1 MYQCGF
7 RVITLGIVDK
17 GLKKRS
23 VGPLLSYSARLS
35 KFALCLIVGL
45 LLSCMKVTCFF
56 KMMIR
61 QPCKKPQP
69 FKVQCQINL
78 QPIYFISTILKSMK
92 VILFKVRVIA
102 FIYYISEAITI
113 ALLVIFNLLKQINPT
128 TLAVE
133 FN

>member
-1 MYQCGF
+1 
-7 RVITLGIVDK
+7 
-17 GLKKRS
+17 
-23 VGPLLSYSARLS
+23 
-35 KFALCLIVGL
+35 
-45 LLSCMKVTCFF
+45 
-56 KMMIR
+56 
-61 QPCKKPQP
+61 
-69 FKVQCQINL
+69 
-78 QPIYFISTILKSMK
+78 MK